1 MLLLLVGAT
10 RDGLLELA
18 AGAATVTG
26 GGPAAAVLRGAVA
39 LAPDLSARSAAVGEA
54 VAGRAL
60 GLASFAALLPAALH
74 AAVTSALL
82 AVLPARGGLS

>member
-1 MLLLLVGAT
+1 VLVVGAT

-18 AGAATVTG
+18 AGAATVAG

-39 LAPDLSARSAAVGEA
+39 VAPDLSALAAVGEA

-60 GLASFAALLPAALH
+60 GAASFVALLPAAIH
-74 AAVTSALL
+74 AAATTFLL
-82 AVLPARGGLS
+82 AALPARGGLS